1 MTWGDI
7 QLAVLHKLF
16 VSDGQTILVNDST
29 SPYIAAMPLAANE
42 GLMLLAACGKYIPK
56 TIETET
62 AEGVTDLSLKEL
74 AENFLSLRENDVF
87 LNGRHTDGYTL
98 IGGERMLLYGIGKWI
113 IGYNAYP
120 QKITQATDKDY
131 VLDVPED
138 AAVLLPLYIAAELY
152 KDEDPQT
159 AAIYRNEFEAGRE
172 ALLYRD
178 TAKSGHMCFESV
190 SKWI

>member
-62 AEGVTDLSLKEL
+62 AEGVTDISLKEL
-74 AENFLSLRENDVF
+74 VENFLSLRENEVF

>member
-62 AEGVTDLSLKEL
+62 AESVTNLSLKEL
-74 AENFLSLRENDVF
+74 AENFLSLRENEVF

-120 QKITQATDKDY
+120 QKITQVTDKDY

-172 ALLYRD
+172 TLLYRD

>member
-42 GLMLLAACGKYIPK
+42 GLMLLAVCGKYIPK

-62 AEGVTDLSLKEL
+62 AESITDLSLKEL
-74 AENFLSLRENDVF
+74 AENFLSLRENEVF

-159 AAIYRNEFEAGRE
+159 AAIYRNEVEAGRE

>member
-7 QLAVLHKLF
+7 QLSVLHKLF
-16 VSDGQTILVNDST
+16 VSDGQTILVNDLT

-74 AENFLSLRENDVF
+74 AENFLSLRENEVF

-178 TAKSGHMCFESV
+178 TAKSGRMCFESV

>member
-16 VSDGQTILVNDST
+16 VSDGQTVLVNDST

-62 AEGVTDLSLKEL
+62 AEGITDLSLKEL
-74 AENFLSLRENDVF
+74 AENFLSLRENEVF
-87 LNGRHTDGYTL
+87 LNGRHTDSYTL

-152 KDEDPQT
+152 KDEDSQT

>member
-7 QLAVLHKLF
+7 QLSVLHKLF
-16 VSDGQTILVNDST
+16 VSDGQTVLVNDST
-29 SPYIAAMPLAANE
+29 LPYIAAMPLAANE

-62 AEGVTDLSLKEL
+62 AEGVTDISLKEL
-74 AENFLSLRENDVF
+74 AENFLSLRENEVF

>member
-74 AENFLSLRENDVF
+74 AENFLSLRENEVF

>member
-7 QLAVLHKLF
+7 QLSVLHKLF
-16 VSDGQTILVNDST
+16 VSDGQTVLVNDST

-62 AEGVTDLSLKEL
+62 AEGVTDLSLNEL
-74 AENFLSLRENDVF
+74 AENFLSLRENEVF

-178 TAKSGHMCFESV
+178 TAKSGHICFESV

>member
-74 AENFLSLRENDVF
+74 AESFLSLRENEVF

-131 VLDVPED
+131 VLDVTED

-152 KDEDPQT
+152 KDEDPHT

>member
-74 AENFLSLRENDVF
+74 AENFLSLRENEVF

-178 TAKSGHMCFESV
+178 TAKSGHRCFESV

>member
-74 AENFLSLRENDVF
+74 AENFLSLRENEVF
-87 LNGRHTDGYTL
+87 LNGRHTDSYTL

-113 IGYNAYP
+113 ISYNTYP

>member
-62 AEGVTDLSLKEL
+62 AEGITDLSLKEL
-74 AENFLSLRENDVF
+74 AENFLSLRENEVF

-190 SKWI
+190 SRWI

>member
-42 GLMLLAACGKYIPK
+42 GLMLLAVCGKYIPK

-62 AEGVTDLSLKEL
+62 AESITDLSLKEL
-74 AENFLSLRENDVF
+74 AENFLSLRENEVF

>member
-7 QLAVLHKLF
+7 QLSVLHKLF

-62 AEGVTDLSLKEL
+62 AESVTDFSLKEL
-74 AENFLSLRENDVF
+74 AENFLSLRENEVF

>member
-62 AEGVTDLSLKEL
+62 AESVTDLSLKEL
-74 AENFLSLRENDVF
+74 AENFLSLRENEVF

>member
-62 AEGVTDLSLKEL
+62 AESITDLSLKEL
-74 AENFLSLRENDVF
+74 AENFLSLRENEVF

>member
-62 AEGVTDLSLKEL
+62 AESVTDFSLKEL
-74 AENFLSLRENDVF
+74 AENFLSLRENEVF

>member
-16 VSDGQTILVNDST
+16 VSDGQTVLVNDST

-42 GLMLLAACGKYIPK
+42 GLMLLAACGRYIPK

-74 AENFLSLRENDVF
+74 AENFLSLRENEVF

-159 AAIYRNEFEAGRE
+159 AAVYRNEFEAGRE

-190 SKWI
+190 SRWI

>member
-16 VSDGQTILVNDST
+16 VSDGQTVLVNDST

-62 AEGVTDLSLKEL
+62 AESITDISLNEL
-74 AENFLSLRENDVF
+74 AENFLSLRENEVF

>member
-42 GLMLLAACGKYIPK
+42 GLMLLAAFGKYIPK
-56 TIETET
+56 AIETET

-74 AENFLSLRENDVF
+74 AENFLSLRENEVF

>member
-1 MTWGDI
+1 MGDI

-16 VSDGQTILVNDST
+16 VSDGQTVLVNDST

-42 GLMLLAACGKYIPK
+42 GLMLLAVCGKYIPK

-62 AEGVTDLSLKEL
+62 TEGVTDISLKEF
-74 AENFLSLRENDVF
+74 AENFLSLRENEVF

>member
-7 QLAVLHKLF
+7 QLSVLHKLF

-62 AEGVTDLSLKEL
+62 AESVTDLSLKEL
-74 AENFLSLRENDVF
+74 AENFLSLRENEVF

-190 SKWI
+190 FKWI

>member
-7 QLAVLHKLF
+7 QLSVLHKLF

-56 TIETET
+56 TVETET

-74 AENFLSLRENDVF
+74 AENFLSLRENEVF
-87 LNGRHTDGYTL
+87 LNGRHTDSYTL

>member
-7 QLAVLHKLF
+7 QLSVLHKLF

-62 AEGVTDLSLKEL
+62 AEGVTDISLKEL
-74 AENFLSLRENDVF
+74 AENFLSLRENEVF

>member
-7 QLAVLHKLF
+7 QLSVLHKLF

-29 SPYIAAMPLAANE
+29 SPYIAAMPLTANE

>member
-62 AEGVTDLSLKEL
+62 AEGVTDISLKEL
-74 AENFLSLRENDVF
+74 AENFLSLRENEIF

>member
-7 QLAVLHKLF
+7 QLSVLHKLF

-56 TIETET
+56 TVETET

-74 AENFLSLRENDVF
+74 AENFLSLRENEVF

>member
-7 QLAVLHKLF
+7 QLSVLHKLF

-62 AEGVTDLSLKEL
+62 TEGVTDLGLKEL
-74 AENFLSLRENDVF
+74 AENFLSLRENEVF

-159 AAIYRNEFEAGRE
+159 AVIYRNEFEAGRE

>member
-7 QLAVLHKLF
+7 QLSVLHKLF
-16 VSDGQTILVNDST
+16 VSDGQTVLVNDST

-62 AEGVTDLSLKEL
+62 AEGVTDLSLNEL
-74 AENFLSLRENDVF
+74 AENFLSLRENEVF

>member
-42 GLMLLAACGKYIPK
+42 GLMLIAACGKYIPK

-74 AENFLSLRENDVF
+74 AENFLSLRENEVF

>member
-7 QLAVLHKLF
+7 QLSVLHKLF
-16 VSDGQTILVNDST
+16 VSDGQTVLVNDST

-74 AENFLSLRENDVF
+74 AENFLSLRENEVF

>member
-62 AEGVTDLSLKEL
+62 AEGVTDLSLNEL
-74 AENFLSLRENDVF
+74 AENFLSLRENEVF

>member
-7 QLAVLHKLF
+7 QLSVLHKLF

-29 SPYIAAMPLAANE
+29 SPYIAAMPWAANE

-62 AEGVTDLSLKEL
+62 AESITDISLNEL
-74 AENFLSLRENDVF
+74 AENFLSLRENEVF

>member
-7 QLAVLHKLF
+7 QLSVLHKLF

-74 AENFLSLRENDVF
+74 AENFLSLRENEVF
-87 LNGRHTDGYTL
+87 LNDRHTDGYTL

>member
-74 AENFLSLRENDVF
+74 AENFLSLRENEVF

-98 IGGERMLLYGIGKWI
+98 ISGERMLLYGIGKWI
-113 IGYNAYP
+113 IGYNASP

>member
-7 QLAVLHKLF
+7 QLSVLHKLF

-56 TIETET
+56 AIETET

-74 AENFLSLRENDVF
+74 AENFLSLRENEVF

>member
-7 QLAVLHKLF
+7 QLSVLHKLF

-42 GLMLLAACGKYIPK
+42 GLMLLAACGRYIPK

-62 AEGVTDLSLKEL
+62 TEGVTDLSLKEL
-74 AENFLSLRENDVF
+74 AENFLSLRENEVF

>member
-56 TIETET
+56 TVETET

-74 AENFLSLRENDVF
+74 AENFLSLRENEVF

-120 QKITQATDKDY
+120 QKITQATDKEY

-178 TAKSGHMCFESV
+178 TAKSGYMCFESV

>member
-7 QLAVLHKLF
+7 QLSVLHKLF
-16 VSDGQTILVNDST
+16 VSDGQTILINDST

-62 AEGVTDLSLKEL
+62 AESITDLSLNEL
-74 AENFLSLRENDVF
+74 AENFLSLRENEVF